1 MDTQVDW
8 STEWLTSLIWIASV
22 FVAATV
28 GSALLIALLSQY
40 TKWGRQFR
48 RLAFPYFSPRGEEG
62 WRPLI
67 SVLLVLLLA
76 IASVRISVLM
86 SYWYNGMYTSLQEL
100 DAPTF
105 WWHVQL
111 FCVIATLAVARSL
124 YEYYVQEAL
133 VIRWRVWLTDRMI
146 GDWLDGRAYHKG
158 RYTSAAVDNPDQR
171 IQEDIRSLPADSITL
186 GVGAISSLVS
196 LVSFTIILWALSGP
210 LPIFGVEIPR
220 AMTFFAYIF
229 VIVASVI
236 AFRIGRPL
244 ILLNF
249 LQERYNASFRYA
261 LVRLRENSENVAF
274 QRGERVESSVLGTR
288 FTDVVGNM
296 WALLF
301 RNLKFLGFNLAVTQ
315 IANPFSLIIQAPRF
329 FAGQI
334 TLGDVQQ
341 TGNAFDQVHE
351 ALSFFRNAYDDFASY
366 RAVLDRLTGL
376 LDADAAARAL
386 PAADVE
392 DSDDLQ
398 VRDLTVR
405 RPDER
410 VLVDDL
416 DLELGAGASLLVT
429 GPSGGGKTTLL
440 RSLAQLWPHAS
451 GSVRRP
457 TEDGSLF
464 LPQQPYLP
472 LGSLRDALAYPGPAT
487 EMDDG
492 RAAELLRKVQLPQ
505 LADQLDDVDDW
516 ARRLSPGEQQRLGF
530 ARILVVRP
538 KVVFLD
544 EATSALDEGLELSLY
559 NLLREELPDMI
570 IVSVG
575 HRSSLRRMHDELLEL
590 DADGRWERS
599 ALQRS

>member
-1 MDTQVDW
+1 VNAQVDW

-22 FVAATV
+22 SAAAAV
-28 GSALLIALLSQY
+28 GSATLVALLSRY
-40 TKWGRQFR
+40 TRWGRQFR
-48 RLAFPYFSPRGEEG
+48 RLAFPYFSPRGDEG

-67 SVLLVLLLA
+67 SVLLVLVLA
-76 IASVRISVLM
+76 IASVRLSVLM
-86 SYWYNGMYTSLQEL
+86 SYWYNGMYTSLQNL

-111 FCVIATLAVARSL
+111 FCVIATVAVARAV
-124 YEYYVQEAL
+124 YEYYVQQAL
-133 VIRWRVWLTDRMI
+133 IIRWRMWLTDQMI
-146 GDWLDGRAYHKG
+146 GDWLEGRAYHKG
-158 RYTSAAVDNPDQR
+158 RYTKAAVDNPDQR
-171 IQEDIRSLPADSITL
+171 IQEDIHSFPVDSITL
-186 GVGAISSLVS
+186 GIGAVSSLVS
-196 LVSFTIILWALSGP
+196 LVSFTIILWELSGP
-210 LPIFGVEIPR
+210 LPIFGIEIPR

-229 VIVASVI
+229 MIVASMI

-249 LQERYNASFRYA
+249 LQERFNASFRYA

-274 QRGERVESSVLGTR
+274 QRGERVERAVLGTR
-288 FTDVVGNM
+288 FGDVVSNM
-296 WALLF
+296 WALLY
-301 RNLKFLGFNLAVTQ
+301 RNLKFLGFNVTITQ

-334 TLGDVQQ
+334 TLGDIQQ
-341 TGNAFDQVHE
+341 TGQAFDQVSE
-351 ALSFFRNAYDDFASY
+351 SLSFFRNAYDDFASY

-376 LDADAAARAL
+376 MDADSAARAL
-386 PAADVE
+386 PVVDVE

-405 RPDER
+405 RPDDR

-416 DLELGAGASLLVT
+416 DLEVAAGTSLLVT

-440 RSLAQLWPHAS
+440 RSVAQLWPHAS

-472 LGSLRDALAYPGPAT
+472 LGTLRDALAYPGPAT

-492 RAAELLRKVQLPQ
+492 RAAELLRKVHLPQ
-505 LADQLDDVDDW
+505 LADQLDEVDDW

-530 ARILVVRP
+530 ARILVVQP

-575 HRSSLRRMHDELLEL
+575 HRSSLRRFHDELLEL
-590 DADGRWERS
+590 DAEGRWERS
-599 ALQRS
+599 ALQR